1 MKYVGSKRR
10 LVKEIAPILQNTID
24 NWEGCKGYIE
34 PFVGGANMICN
45 IRCNNRV
52 GYDSHKYLIALLKH
66 IQESIADLPLTYDE
80 EFYNQVRDNKDA
92 YPDWLVGLVGFST
105 YSAKWFGG
113 YPRAFKNDG
122 ITPRDEVDES
132 IRNLKAQAPLLKGI
146 EFNCMDF
153 RGIDEVEGYVI
164 YCDPPYKNS
173 LRYSVSSFPYDE
185 FYNWCRRMSIANKVF
200 ISEYSM
206 PDDFKCIWTKEI
218 KCTVDKASRTN
229 RTEKLFT
236 L

>member
-1 MKYVGSKRR
+1 
-10 LVKEIAPILQNTID
+10 
-24 NWEGCKGYIE
+24 
-34 PFVGGANMICN
+34 MICN
-45 IRCNNRV
+45 IRCDNRI

-66 IQESIADLPLTYDE
+66 IQESTADLPWTYDQ
-80 EFYNQVRDNKDA
+80 EFYNQVRDDKDA

-105 YSAKWFGG
+105 YGAKWFGG
-113 YPRAFKNDG
+113 YPKGFKNDG
-122 ITPRDEVDES
+122 ITPRDEVDEM
-132 IRNLKAQAPLLKGI
+132 IRNLKVQAPLLKGI

-153 RGIDEVEGYVI
+153 REIDELEGYVI
-164 YCDPPYKNS
+164 YCDPPYQNS
-173 LRYSVSSFPYDE
+173 LKYSVSSFPYDE
-185 FYNWCRRMSIANKVF
+185 FYNWCRKMSITNKVF
-200 ISEYSM
+200 ISEYAM

>member
-10 LVKEIAPILQNTID
+10 LAKEIAPILQNAID
-24 NWEGCKGYIE
+24 NWGGCKGYIE

-45 IRCNNRV
+45 IRCDNRV

-66 IQESIADLPLTYDE
+66 IQESTADLPLTYDE
-80 EFYNQVRDNKDA
+80 EFYNQVRDDKDA

-105 YSAKWFGG
+105 FGAKWFGG
-113 YPRAFKNDG
+113 YPRGFKNDG
-122 ITPRDEVDES
+122 ITPRNIVNES
-132 IRNLKAQAPLLKGI
+132 IRNLKAQAPLLNGI
-146 EFNCMDF
+146 EFNCIDF
-153 RGIDEVEGYVI
+153 REIDELEGYVI
-164 YCDPPYKNS
+164 YCDPPYQNS
-173 LRYSVSSFPYDE
+173 LRYSTSFFPYDE
-185 FYNWCRRMSIANKVF
+185 FYNWCRRMSNANKVF
-200 ISEYSM
+200 ISEYAM

>member
-1 MKYVGSKRR
+1 
-10 LVKEIAPILQNTID
+10 
-24 NWEGCKGYIE
+24 
-34 PFVGGANMICN
+34 MICN
-45 IRCNNRV
+45 IQCNNRI

-80 EFYNQVRDNKDA
+80 EFYNQVRDNKES

-105 YSAKWFGG
+105 FGAKWFGG
-113 YPRAFKNDG
+113 YPRGFKNDG
-122 ITPRDEVDES
+122 ATPRDIVNES
-132 IRNLKAQAPLLKGI
+132 IRNLKVQAPLLNGI

-153 RGIDEVEGYVI
+153 REIDEFEEYVI

-173 LRYSVSSFPYDE
+173 LRYSTSFFPYDE
-185 FYNWCRRMSIANKVF
+185 FYDWCRKMSVTNKVF
-200 ISEYSM
+200 ISEYAM
-206 PDDFKCIWTKEI
+206 PNDFKCIWTKEI